1 MKSSVSS
8 LRNGKDQ
15 LLTYRSDLPCLFK
28 ITTCLCPYWSSLQ
41 KNGVASWL
49 CWFPTALWMTWYPTF
64 FFFFFESPTLSARL
78 EYSGMISAH
87 CNLYF
92 PSSSDSLPSAS
103 RVTGT
108 IGMHHHAWLI
118 FVFLV
123 ETGFQ
128 YVGQA
133 GLKLP
138 TS

>member
-15 LLTYRSDLPCLFK
+15 LLTYGSDLPCLFK
-28 ITTCLCPYWSSLQ
+28 ITACLCPYWFSLQ
-41 KNGVASWL
+41 KNGATSWL
-49 CWFPTALWMTWYPTF
+49 CWFPIALWMTC
-64 FFFFFESPTLSARL
+64 PTLSARL
-78 EYSGMISAH
+78 ECGGMISAH
-87 CNLYF
+87 CNLHF

-108 IGMHHHAWLI
+108 TGAHHHARLS
-118 FVFLV
+118 FAFLV

-133 GLKLP
+133 VLKLL